1 MTRNKKAMFW
11 GAEATKLAFS
21 THGVHVRDHVRH
33 HVRVRHHDRDRVR
46 HKEAN
51 VPIRLAPLPLV

>member
-21 THGVHVRDHVRH
+21 THGVHVREHVRH
-33 HVRVRHHDRDRVR
+33 HVRVRDHDRVR